1 MATYTILNKRIR
13 EKDLPDFTR
22 RLYKN
27 RQKDRRIK
35 MAQEKK
41 VFEVSKEKFLAYVKV
56 RKCGMTNM
64 FDIKSVIYIADNV
77 YETELTKEDCFYI
90 MKNYGALLAEYQ

>member
-22 RLYKN
+22 QLYKN

-56 RKCGMTNM
+56 QKCGMTNM
-64 FDIKSVIYIADNV
+64 FDIKNVIYIADNV
-77 YETELTKEDCFYI
+77 YDTELIKEDCLYI
-90 MKNYGALLAEYQ
+90 MKNYGELLAEYQ